1 MLKVAASLEQINQFT
16 LTWIHRSSFRRFW
29 PTHKYSP
36 LLLSQK
42 SPWSTSCPP
51 HPVLAPW
58 SPDKWA
64 MSSVSYP
71 RHWERCNILNCTGLQ
86 RWPVVSCVVKTSV
99 WKQRKQYLLWDKPTE
114 LTKTWNTL
122 FYTDVTWPAHILAMT
137 ASLMLTSQTMHLIPD
152 TSLNFTYVMKCL
164 FFLATQNRFQ
174 PHSTSV
180 ILNRI
185 FDSLKSLACV
195 SLASGTL
202 QLTSRSMQTAS
213 GCGCCHFPLRPHPE
227 RHESHWKS
235 SN

>member
-16 LTWIHRSSFRRFW
+16 LTWMHRSSFRRFW
-29 PTHKYSP
+29 PTHRYSP

-99 WKQRKQYLLWDKPTE
+99 WKQRKQYLLWDKTHRTNQD
-114 LTKTWNTL
+114 LIYFVLHWCHM
-122 FYTDVTWPAHILAMT
+122 ACSHT
-137 ASLMLTSQTMHLIPD
+137 ASDSWYIMKLYVCHEMVIIFGD
-152 TSLNFTYVMKCL
+152 TK
-164 FFLATQNRFQ
+164 QI
-174 PHSTSV
+174 STSFY
-180 ILNRI
+180 ICN
-185 FDSLKSLACV
+185 SKSYFWF
-195 SLASGTL
+195 T
-202 QLTSRSMQTAS
+202 
-213 GCGCCHFPLRPHPE
+213 
-227 RHESHWKS
+227 
-235 SN
+235 